1 MHVFTRRN
9 AVIGWIATRI
19 VRKRV
24 ERRLNAVAGNSQGRR
39 RLALGGALA
48 AGVAVTAGALVARRA
63 TGTGTQAA

>member
-24 ERRLNAVAGNSQGRR
+24 ERRLNEVAGNSHRRR
-39 RLALGGALA
+39 RLALGAALA